1 MNKLH
6 EMYKAIHDEA
16 HAAGM
21 AAGTAKVPVP
31 MIVGESKGFVGAAA
45 NKIDYAKPTYY
56 VASGVCGFAWVV
68 IENGRSG
75 YARWVKKNVKNSHKN
90 YYGGWAVWVN
100 EFGQSMEQK
109 EAYADAYAKVLKE
122 HGIEAMPQS
131 RMD

>member
-1 MNKLH
+1 MTAKDKQYADLH
-6 EMYKAIHDEA
+6 AAA

-31 MIVGESKGFVGAAA
+31 MVVGAAKGFVGESA
-45 NKIDYAKPTYY
+45 NQIDYAQPTYY

-68 IENGRSG
+68 VENGRSG
-75 YARWVKKNVKNSHKN
+75 YVRWLKKNVRNSHKN

-109 EAYADAYAKVLKE
+109 EAYADAYAKVLKQA
-122 HGIEAMPQS
+122 GIEASVGS